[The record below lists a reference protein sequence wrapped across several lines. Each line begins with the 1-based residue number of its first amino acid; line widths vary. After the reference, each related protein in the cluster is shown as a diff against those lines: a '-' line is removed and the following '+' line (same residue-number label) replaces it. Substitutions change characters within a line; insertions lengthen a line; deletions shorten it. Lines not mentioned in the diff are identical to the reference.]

1 MGGCGGSGSKG
12 HHILCDF
19 YFFLRS
25 AQRQLL
31 PLKLTSLH
39 HQKPPPTSHQPP
51 PTDIHTCRYGMFR
64 RGCVCVCVCFRQT
77 FGVCS
82 FVISLSSFAF
92 RLALAKLELNQTIAA
107 GHLPLIK
114 PFNFNHRHS
123 MQRLFASQQTTM
135 KSRQKNAKQAGKQ
148 TNNMAK
154 YLP

>member
-19 YFFLRS
+19 YFFSPLRS
-25 AQRQLL
+25 TATFATEINKSPL
-31 PLKLTSLH
+31 PETSTH
-39 HQKPPPTSHQPP
+39 NPPTTTHRYSHVQ
-51 PTDIHTCRYGMFR
+51 IWNVSAM
-64 RGCVCVCVCFRQT
+64 VCVCVCFRQT